1 MESIDPVRTGSH
13 KGGDLVISQLIPFTI
28 GLARLIQGLLVVVFK
43 MGGLLDIVVESL
55 QGIPKLSFPK
65 SQTDFR
71 DNRVL
76 VRYNYKKILL

>member
-1 MESIDPVRTGSH
+1 VYACKLKWEPALTRLMESIDPVRTGSH

-55 QGIPKLSFPK
+55 QGIPKLS
-65 SQTDFR
+65 
-71 DNRVL
+71 
-76 VRYNYKKILL
+76 LLSR